1 MQPPALIHILHLP
14 FHKLQPHLQLMYQIH
29 ANCSL
34 GKCLEGFFR
43 TFCAERHNIC
53 RDKIFKLVSVCF
65 VIGSV
70 LCVVCFVFHFF
81 FNDYFLFV
89 CLYAFLSCSRR
100 CCFVCSALLFYV
112 FCLLV
117 VQVLKPCSMTETEL
131 RPMFVPFGEI
141 VEITIIRDRFT
152 QQSRGFIHVMKCAV
166 LCNCMVRLWF
176 CYVCRSF
183 VCSSCYRCSS
193 QQTHV
198 TSCECCDLYLLVL
211 LIYAHSLFTLFE

>member
-89 CLYAFLSCSRR
+89 CLFACLLVCFSFLAPAVAVLCVLR
-100 CCFVCSALLFYV
+100 CCFMCSACWLFK
-112 FCLLV
+112 F
-117 VQVLKPCSMTETEL
+117 
-131 RPMFVPFGEI
+131 
-141 VEITIIRDRFT
+141 
-152 QQSRGFIHVMKCAV
+152 
-166 LCNCMVRLWF
+166 
-176 CYVCRSF
+176 
-183 VCSSCYRCSS
+183 
-193 QQTHV
+193 
-198 TSCECCDLYLLVL
+198 
-211 LIYAHSLFTLFE
+211 